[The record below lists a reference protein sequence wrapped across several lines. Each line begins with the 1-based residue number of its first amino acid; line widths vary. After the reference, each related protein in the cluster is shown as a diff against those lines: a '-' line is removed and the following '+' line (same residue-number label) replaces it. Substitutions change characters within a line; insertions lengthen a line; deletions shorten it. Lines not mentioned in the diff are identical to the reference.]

1 MNRTR
6 ATAQEAYDRWF
17 SSKSNM
23 CHFIVTNVA
32 NSQQTMPCR
41 PSIGMWSHQHLRCT
55 WRHAQLAKALALR
68 GWSAALFPSTSGGNC
83 TSTFEYLEAAKQKQQ
98 LFPSTFDGTF
108 KQYIILSF
116 NLQTR
121 SVTLCFPQNKHLPTP
136 SSPSSAPIMV
146 PSFRIPH
153 FRGAFEAIS
162 RPFFPV
168 LPTYKRKCISSYSP
182 NAEGSLPALRR
193 LCRDTL
199 DLPATGLYLI
209 IALEP

>member
-1 MNRTR
+1 M
-6 ATAQEAYDRWF
+6 
-17 SSKSNM
+17 SLH
-23 CHFIVTNVA
+23 CHERHKLSTNHVVPALFIYLSV
-32 NSQQTMPCR
+32 
-41 PSIGMWSHQHLRCT
+41 GMWSHQHLRCT
-55 WRHAQLAKALALR
+55 WRQAQLAKALALR

-182 NAEGSLPALRR
+182 NVEGSLPVLRR

-199 DLPATGLYLI
+199 GLP
-209 IALEP
+209 